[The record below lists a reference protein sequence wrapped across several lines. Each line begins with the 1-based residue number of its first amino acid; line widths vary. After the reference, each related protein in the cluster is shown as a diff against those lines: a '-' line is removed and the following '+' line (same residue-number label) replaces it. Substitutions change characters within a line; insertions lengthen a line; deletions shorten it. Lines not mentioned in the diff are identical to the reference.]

1 VYGVAAA
8 PALVCL
14 SVDVS
19 VSIRVVVAVDTR
31 RIALLTS
38 SDAAPRRA
46 SNALFRFRSIYVARM
61 RGGGGGQANSP
72 ACHPSCCDHRPW
84 QAGPGRSC
92 HAVAFPHQQQQ
103 QQQGRTQE
111 FRLRE

>member
-8 PALVCL
+8 PALVRL

-38 SDAAPRRA
+38 SDAAPCRA

-61 RGGGGGQANSP
+61 RGGGGGGGQANSP

-84 QAGPGRSC
+84 QAGPG
-92 HAVAFPHQQQQ
+92 
-103 QQQGRTQE
+103 GRATPWPSSTTSSSSKDVP
-111 FRLRE
+111 RNSV